1 MVTDYK
7 EKILKLLPLAE
18 SPNENEAKLAIL
30 KARQLMAEHKLSEA
44 EVKDLSKQE
53 VQKII
58 TDIFCSPRKNPW
70 IVPLSEVISENYCCK
85 AFRRKEK
92 YKQILQVGFI
102 GLQDDVEVCIA
113 ILKYAMDCINS
124 GIKIIRHRYGPSKAT
139 TIQSNS
145 YAIGFVNGI
154 ETAFQRQQ
162 QENQSTWGLIL
173 TTPQEVLD
181 AISGMEKQHYQPKA
195 FQALSRQEYFQGFE
209 EGKKFDPT
217 IKLSK
222 VNPL

>member
-7 EKILKLLPLAE
+7 EKIRKLLALAE

-30 KARQLMAEHKLSEA
+30 KARQLIAEHKLSEA

-53 VQKII
+53 VQKVV

-70 IVPLSEVISENYCCK
+70 IIPLSEVISENYCCK

-92 YKQILQVGFI
+92 HKQIQQVGFI
-102 GLQDDVEVCIA
+102 GFHDDINVCIA
-113 ILKYAMDCINS
+113 IFKYAMNCINS
-124 GIKIIRHRYGPSKAT
+124 GIKIIHHRYGPSKET

-154 ETAFQRQQ
+154 EAAFQRQQ

-173 TTPQEVLD
+173 TTPQEVLNV
-181 AISGMEKQHYQPKA
+181 ISGMEKQHYQPKA
-195 FQALSRQEYFQGFE
+195 FQTVSEQEYFQGLE

-217 IKLSK
+217 TKLSQE
-222 VNPL
+222 NPI